1 MSFGKGD
8 SVRLNVQGSRAETVR
23 VVTACAVFT
32 YENLADWYHPTKVVR
47 A

>member
-1 MSFGKGD
+1 MSFRKGD

-23 VVTACAVFT
+23 AVTGCAVFT
-32 YENLADWYHPTKVVR
+32 YENLTGWYHPTKVVR